1 MNEALAVGRDDR
13 PGRAAERAG
22 DRPVDRPVDRK
33 GAAWI
38 KLKLRQSIIDGVYGF
53 GERLPAER
61 QMAQVYASSRGT
73 VRKALEDLADDG
85 FIERRVGSGTFVTF
99 SGQPADADIA
109 EITSPMELVQVR
121 QTVEPAMIQLAVRN
135 ATVRDISL
143 LESAVEQLE
152 ASLDPDSF
160 THWDQRFH
168 LLIAEATHNPLMVLI
183 YRQINHVRGHA
194 QWRAAKDKV
203 LTPHRMQV
211 YNEQH
216 RAIYER
222 IRSRDSEGS
231 ARLIH
236 EHLAV
241 AHSDLVI
248 A

>member
-1 MNEALAVGRDDR
+1 MNETVAVARED
-13 PGRAAERAG
+13 A
-22 DRPVDRPVDRK
+22 VVDRK

-38 KLKLRQSIIDGVYGF
+38 KLKLRQSIIDGVYAF

-61 QMAQVYASSRGT
+61 QMAKSFASSRGT
-73 VRKALEDLADDG
+73 VRKALEDLAADG

-109 EITSPMELVQVR
+109 EITSPLELVQVR
-121 QTVEPAMIQLAVRN
+121 QVIEPAMIQLAVRN
-135 ATVRDISL
+135 ATIRDISL
-143 LESAVEQLE
+143 LASAVEQLE
-152 ASLDPDSF
+152 ASQDPDSF

-203 LTPHRMQV
+203 LTRHRMQV
-211 YNEQH
+211 YNEVH
-216 RAIYER
+216 RAIYEN
-222 IRSRDSEGS
+222 IRDRDPDGC

-248 A
+248 G

>member
-1 MNEALAVGRDDR
+1 MNETIAITHTETTDQV
-13 PGRAAERAG
+13 AER
-22 DRPVDRPVDRK
+22 R

-38 KLKLRQSIIDGVYGF
+38 KLKLRQSIIDGVYSF

-61 QMAQVYASSRGT
+61 QMAQTYSSSRGT
-73 VRKALEDLADDG
+73 VRKALEDLSDDG

-135 ATVRDISL
+135 ATMRDISL
-143 LESAVEQLE
+143 IASAVEQIE
-152 ASLDPDSF
+152 QSLDPDAF

-203 LTPHRMQV
+203 LTQHRMAV

-216 RAIYER
+216 RALYEC
-222 IRSRDSEGS
+222 IRDRDSDGS
-231 ARLIH
+231 TKIIH

>member
-1 MNEALAVGRDDR
+1 MNEPLGPNRL
-13 PGRAAERAG
+13 EAG
-22 DRPVDRPVDRK
+22 VDRK

-38 KLKLRQSIIDGVYGF
+38 KLKLRQSIIDGVYAF

-61 QMAQVYASSRGT
+61 QMARSFSSSRGT

-85 FIERRVGSGTFVTF
+85 FIERRVGSGTFVSF
-99 SGQPADADIA
+99 SGQPGDADIA
-109 EITSPMELVQVR
+109 EITSPLELVQVR
-121 QTVEPAMIQLAVRN
+121 QTVEPAMVQLAVRN
-135 ATVRDISL
+135 ATMRDISL
-143 LESAVEQLE
+143 LASAVEQLE
-152 ASLDPDSF
+152 ATFDPDSF

-168 LLIAEATHNPLMVLI
+168 QLIAEATHNPLMVLI

-194 QWRAAKDKV
+194 QWRTAKDKV

-211 YNEQH
+211 YNEMH

-222 IRSRDSEGS
+222 IRDRDPEGCT
-231 ARLIH
+231 RLIH

-248 A
+248 G